1 LTFRNFIIYILQI
14 IFYTKKNQGKKMS
27 LKIKYKNLKDLLPYA
42 KNSRKHSES
51 QIKEIAA
58 SIKEFGFCNP
68 ILISSGND
76 IVAGHGRALA
86 AEVLGLEQVPTIELG
101 HLSDAQRRAYVIAD
115 NRLAEKANWDFEL
128 LQLELNDLVDLGIS
142 KELLGF
148 SDINFDINLN
158 EDESNGVD
166 NIDSN
171 LDGIISTIKVKCPQ
185 DIKDEVLIILK
196 RAILETSLE
205 GVEIV

>member
-1 LTFRNFIIYILQI
+1 M
-14 IFYTKKNQGKKMS
+14 K
-27 LKIKYKNLKDLLPYA
+27 LKIVYRKLSELIPYA
-42 KNSRKHSES
+42 RNSRKHTEN
-51 QIKEIAA
+51 QIKEIAG

-86 AEVLGLEQVPTIELG
+86 AEVLGLDQVPTIELG

-128 LQLELNDLVDLGIS
+128 LQLELQELTDLGIS
-142 KELLGF
+142 KDLIGF
-148 SDINFDINLN
+148 SDITFDVEPIEENP
-158 EDESNGVD
+158 VD
-166 NIDSN
+166 DIEPN

-185 DIKDEVLIILK
+185 EIKDEVLILLK